1 MNDVIINKI
10 QSIQRCVFRAREEYS
25 KSPDTFESDYTQQ
38 DATLLNILR
47 ACETTIDLANHLI
60 KHHKMGVPTASA
72 NCFELLHRGGVID
85 ANMAASLKRM
95 VSFRNT
101 AIHQY
106 DNLDIDIVKDVILHR
121 MNDLIIFTD
130 IVIKYEEVQVP

>member
-1 MNDVIINKI
+1 MNDIVINKI

-47 ACETTIDLANHLI
+47 ACETAIDLANHLI
-60 KHHKMGVPTASA
+60 KHHKLGVPTASA
-72 NCFELLHRGGVID
+72 NGFELLHKGGVID
-85 ANMAASLKRM
+85 ANMAAALKRM

-106 DNLDIDIVKDVILHR
+106 DNLDITIVKDVVLHR
-121 MNDLIIFTD
+121 MDDLIHFTD
-130 IVIKYEEVQVP
+130 IVIQYEQEYMP